1 MSLAFDD
8 PIGSWT
14 STLFCSLGV
23 EGVYARTALFERVI
37 DGLGRMISHSREAT
51 GEVLRFP
58 PVMSRE
64 QLERTGYQNNF
75 PQLLGGVCCL
85 DQHQAGDKPNGLA
98 WSAAASTS
106 DLVVTPAA
114 CYPVYPLVAA
124 RGQVPAA
131 GLLFDVAADCFRR
144 EPSRQLDR
152 LQSFRMRE
160 FVCVGSAEQ
169 ASAFRARWLSRA
181 KELASLLRL
190 KHRIDKASDP
200 FFGRTG
206 KLLAMSQ
213 VEQSLKYELLVPVYS
228 EERPTACMSFNYHLD
243 HFGETWRLRGPQ
255 GDLAT
260 PPALPSASTGSPWRC
275 SSPTARISAAG
286 PRLRGRPSPFDG
298 GLLEKKLHAASA
310 QACGRAGA
318 MLASALAHPWRLP
331 WPSARRAQVLAV
343 LHNKRAIGCGC

>member
-14 STLFCSLGV
+14 SALFCPLGV
-23 EGVYARTALFERVI
+23 EGVYARTALLEHVV
-37 DGLGRMISHSREAT
+37 DGLGRLIVSIREP
-51 GEVLRFP
+51 GSEVLRFP
-58 PVMSRE
+58 PVMSRA

-85 DQHQAGDKPNGLA
+85 DGHAGGQP
-98 WSAAASTS
+98 WAAAAATS

-124 RGQVPAA
+124 RGEVPAG

-160 FVCVGSAEQ
+160 FVCIGSAAQ

-181 KELASLLRL
+181 EELAGRL
-190 KHRIDKASDP
+190 CLNWRIDKASDP

-206 KLLAMSQ
+206 QLLAMSQ
-213 VEQSLKYELLVPVYS
+213 VEQSLKYELLLPVYS
-228 EERPTACMSFNYHLD
+228 QERPTACMSFNYHLD
-243 HFGETWRLRGPQ
+243 HFGETWQLRGQ
-255 GDLAT
+255 SGELVH
-260 PPALPSASTGSPWRC
+260 
-275 SSPTARISAAG
+275 TACVAFGID
-286 PRLRGRPSPFDG
+286 RL
-298 GLLEKKLHAASA
+298 
-310 QACGRAGA
+310 
-318 MLASALAHPWRLP
+318 ALALFVTHGADCAR
-331 WPSARRAQVLAV
+331 WPQDARAALQL
-343 LHNKRAIGCGC
+343 

>member
-14 STLFCSLGV
+14 NTLFCSLGV

-37 DGLGRMISHSREAT
+37 DGLGRLISLRREA
-51 GEVLRFP
+51 GSEVLRFP

-85 DQHQAGDKPNGLA
+85 EHHGDKPNGHA
-98 WSAAASTS
+98 WSVAASTS

-160 FVCVGSAEQ
+160 FVCVGSGEQ
-169 ASAFRARWLSRA
+169 AAAFRARWLSRA
-181 KELASLLRL
+181 KELASLLNL

-213 VEQSLKYELLVPVYS
+213 VEQSLKYELLIPIYS
-228 EERPTACMSFNYHLD
+228 EERATACMSFNYHLD
-243 HFGETWRLRGPQ
+243 HFGETWQLRGPK
-255 GDLAT
+255 GDLAH
-260 PPALPSASTGSPWRC
+260 
-275 SSPTARISAAG
+275 TACVAFG
-286 PRLRGRPSPFDG
+286 LDRL
-298 GLLEKKLHAASA
+298 
-310 QACGRAGA
+310 
-318 MLASALAHPWRLP
+318 ALALFVSHGADLAR
-331 WPSARRAQVLAV
+331 WPAATRAALA
-343 LHNKRAIGCGC
+343 L